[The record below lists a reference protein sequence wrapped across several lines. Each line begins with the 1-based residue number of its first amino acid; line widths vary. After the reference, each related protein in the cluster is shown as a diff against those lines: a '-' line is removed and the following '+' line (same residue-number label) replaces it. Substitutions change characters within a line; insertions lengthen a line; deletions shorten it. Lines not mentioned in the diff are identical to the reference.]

1 MKKLLSVL
9 IVIAMILSALPITS
23 FAETMEQEIFVGD
36 EISISLLEGDNAL
49 LYFTPEESGTYTL
62 ESHGESDTVAGL
74 YNEYGDYFAGDDDSG
89 EGNNFKITFDL
100 DAGVTYHYDIYGYGN
115 GAADFSVT
123 LVQGSGENG
132 QGSGEG
138 SEPSLIEVER
148 YLAFFDGISDYTY
161 EFCPEKS
168 GEYTIESL
176 GGYDTKAS
184 LYVWNDD
191 IEDYE
196 LLVEDS
202 LGGENANF
210 KITCFLEAGKD
221 YHIVTRTYDAY
232 GVEYEVVISYNPN
245 VTLIDNFEAVFE
257 DENYYYSFI
266 PETSG
271 DYTIYSLSPFDTNVL
286 LRIYNIEND
295 SYEELAND
303 DDSGADTN
311 FRLTYHLEAGELYE
325 FIISCCDTDSV
336 NVFLT
341 LKTDNPFVE
350 PIEIFVG
357 DSLDFEFNDGQYAY
371 LKFIPEETGMYS
383 IESSGNSDT
392 FVYLTDSN
400 FEEIDNDDDGGEGFN
415 FSLLYNLEAGE
426 TYYFRV
432 SGLNDYSASFT
443 VTLNKF
449 VNPFESIII
458 DDVNVYENS
467 NGFLGDS
474 FFVYDAPKPE
484 HITVTFKDGTTFE
497 GNPYDFSS
505 VYGYYWDYD
514 IVDKQSSDNMWTVG
528 GSYECW
534 FSVLGVTVLYYANVV
549 ENPIESVSASDTQ
562 IYENTCGY
570 YDTYWK
576 NYLYNSV
583 MPNEITV
590 NFKDGTTF
598 TGTDD
603 ELFEEYGYNVSIST
617 GQKEWEAWSANN
629 TYQGSITVL
638 GVTSTFNIS
647 IIENPVS
654 NITLIGDDHIS
665 ILEHTN
671 GLWETENGNEY
682 YYYSNFISLFEENA
696 TFEVELKTGETFTA
710 TVDDIYDL
718 YENIYYNFSQYS
730 GKQWL
735 PNQENEVTLEIMGCT
750 MYYYVDIIE
759 FDGDANG
766 DGVVDELDDAW
777 IDLYESNLI
786 NADGTG
792 RGYLKGDLS
801 YDGSVTVEDYALLK
815 SYLRDIDDLSNY
827 YEADINNDGAVDA
840 FDLYLVNTYINNCY
854 QGTVL
859 K

>member
-1 MKKLLSVL
+1 MKKLLSVF

-62 ESHGESDTVAGL
+62 ESHGGCDIYVVL
-74 YNEYGDYFAGDDDSG
+74 YNEYGDYIAGDDDSG

-100 DAGVTYHYDIYGYGN
+100 EAGVTYHYDIYGYGN

-123 LVQGSGENG
+123 LVQGSGE
-132 QGSGEG
+132 G

-148 YLAFFDGISDYTY
+148 YWAFFDSISDDTY
-161 EFCPEKS
+161 GFCPEKS

-176 GGYDTKAS
+176 GEYDTKAS

-191 IEDYE
+191 LEDYE

-221 YHIVTRTYDAY
+221 YHIVTRTYDADW
-232 GVEYEVVISYNPN
+232 VEYEVVISYNPN

-271 DYTIYSLSPFDTNVL
+271 DYTIYSLSPFDTNVA
-286 LRIYNIEND
+286 LRIYNIENE
-295 SYEELAND
+295 SYEELAYD
-303 DDSGADTN
+303 DDSGAGTN

-325 FIISCCDTDSV
+325 FIISCCDTNSV

-341 LKTDNPFVE
+341 LQTDNPFAE

-357 DSLDFEFNDGQYAY
+357 DSLDFEFYDGQYAY
-371 LKFIPEETGMYS
+371 LKFIPEETGAYS

-392 FVYLTDSN
+392 FVYLADSN
-400 FEEIDNDDDGGEGFN
+400 FEEIKCDDDGGEDGN
-415 FSLLYNLEAGE
+415 FCLKYILEAGE

-432 SGLNDYSASFT
+432 SGFSDYSASFT
-443 VTLNKF
+443 VPLNKF
-449 VNPFESIII
+449 GSSFESIIV

-467 NGFLGDS
+467 NGFLGGS
-474 FFVYDAPKPE
+474 FFEYAAPEPE

-505 VYGYYWDYD
+505 VYGYDWDYD
-514 IVDKQSSDNMWTVG
+514 IVYEQSSDNMWTVG

-534 FSVLGVTVLYYANVV
+534 FSILGVTVLYYANVV

-562 IYENTCGY
+562 IYENTCGH
-570 YDTYWK
+570 YDVYWN
-576 NYLYNSV
+576 NYLYDYIT
-583 MPNEITV
+583 PNEITV

-598 TGTDD
+598 TGTDY

-617 GQKEWEAWSANN
+617 EQKDWEAWSANN
-629 TYQGSITVL
+629 TYQGSVTVL

-647 IIENPVS
+647 IIENPIS
-654 NITLIGDDHIS
+654 SITLIGDDHIS
-665 ILEHTN
+665 VLEHTR
-671 GLWETENGNEY
+671 GSWETENGIEY
-682 YYYSNFISLFEENA
+682 YYYSDFISLFEENA

-710 TVDDIYDL
+710 TVDDLYDL
-718 YENIYYNFSQYS
+718 YGNIYYNFSQYS
-730 GKQWL
+730 GNQWL
-735 PNQENEVTLEIMGCT
+735 PNQENKVTLEIMGFIV
-750 MYYYVDIIE
+750 YYYVDIIP
-759 FDGDANG
+759 FVLGDTDCNG
-766 DGVVDELDDAW
+766 TVDE
-777 IDLYESNLI
+777 N
-786 NADGTG
+786 
-792 RGYLKGDLS
+792 
-801 YDGSVTVEDYALLK
+801 DYAMLVAYVQCNVSLTNEQK
-815 SYLRDIDDLSNY
+815 EVADLNH
-827 YEADINNDGAVDA
+827 DTAVDA
-840 FDLYLVNTYINNCY
+840 FDVIQLDLYLNNVCDINGNYI
-854 QGTVL
+854 
-859 K
+859 